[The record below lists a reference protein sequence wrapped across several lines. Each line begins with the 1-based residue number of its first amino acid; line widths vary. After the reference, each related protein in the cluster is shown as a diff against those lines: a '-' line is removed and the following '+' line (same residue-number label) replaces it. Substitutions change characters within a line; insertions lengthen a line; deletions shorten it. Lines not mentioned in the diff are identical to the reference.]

1 MAKHTLVK
9 ELVMVMRS
17 KYVVVRSKM
26 QYTGNKSVAELRQA
40 QAVSAQADN
49 DNNKEEK

>member
-26 QYTGNKSVAELRQA
+26 QYTDNKSVAELRKA
-40 QAVSAQADN
+40 QVVSAQADN

>member
-1 MAKHTLVK
+1 MA
-9 ELVMVMRS
+9 MRS

-40 QAVSAQADN
+40 QVASAQANN